1 MERFLEVREAI
12 YNHFHGSSAGPDFFF
27 KSENRDRYAAYY
39 TSMYLLQDAGE
50 ALCHH
55 RLKGF
60 SKAPLQAYLEF
71 WGIMQALII
80 QQDAICELYQ
90 AVTGNK
96 LCIGKDSAWNLLRNL
111 RNQSAGHP
119 AKRDRNAPLTR
130 TFMGRN
136 FGDYTAVTMEI
147 WNAETD
153 SRTHPR
159 INLAAMIDAYEKE
172 AAGYLQEILA
182 VMQEQ
187 WPLSD
192 VASCTEPSASTINVC
207 INI

>member
-50 ALCHH
+50 ALYHH

-96 LCIGKDSAWNLLRNL
+96 LRIGKDSAWNLLRNF

-119 AKRDRNAPLTR
+119 AKRDHNAPLTR

-136 FGDYTAVTMEI
+136 FGDYSAVTMEI
-147 WNAETD
+147 WNVETD
-153 SRTHPR
+153 SRLHPR
-159 INLAAMIDAYEKE
+159 FKLAVMMDAYEKE
-172 AAGYLQEILA
+172 AAGHLQVILTF
-182 VMQEQ
+182 MQKH
-187 WPLSD
+187 WSLCDKP
-192 VASCTEPSASTINVC
+192 SCTDLSSPTIDIR
-207 INI
+207 INL